1 MGTQVD
7 VKFIEKK
14 IPLGRRN
21 ILERIA
27 KKASVHG
34 TGAAGRG
41 QPAAAA
47 SMSLFLGVLGQA
59 GSGRADMGILRFSQ
73 FQALL
78 H

>member
-41 QPAAAA
+41 QPAAFV
-47 SMSLFLGVLGQA
+47 STPLSLGVLGQA
-59 GSGRADMGILRFSQ
+59 GSGRADQGILRVSQ
-73 FQALL
+73 FQPLL